1 MSQFENPGLMHMGI
15 RKWKVQTPFWIL
27 ATLLSLVVLFLC
39 IVQGLEINMVSA
51 FEKVQVPRVWH
62 GQ

>member
-1 MSQFENPGLMHMGI
+1 MSQFENPGMRHMGI
-15 RKWKVQTPFWIL
+15 RKRKVQTPFWIL

-51 FEKVQVPRVWH
+51 FEKVHVPRVWL